1 MAILKSLGLR
11 REGVDI
17 VSCPTCGR
25 CKIDLLSIADEVR
38 EKTKHIDYPLKIA
51 VMGCIVNGPGEA
63 RDADIGIAG
72 GGEGKVA
79 LFKRGDIIG
88 SYPKERAVELLLS
101 GIQELIDDNERYR
114 NNPSL

>member
-38 EKTKHIDYPLKIA
+38 EKTKHIDYPLKIT
-51 VMGCIVNGPGEA
+51 
-63 RDADIGIAG
+63 
-72 GGEGKVA
+72 
-79 LFKRGDIIG
+79 
-88 SYPKERAVELLLS
+88 
-101 GIQELIDDNERYR
+101 Q
-114 NNPSL
+114 